1 MTQRVEFVDRESAFL
16 TRLKTFAVKN
26 LDHKD
31 ITAFLDDAFTIFN
44 EKIFEILPVPVWLL
58 K

>member
-16 TRLKTFAVKN
+16 TRLKTFAVKK

-44 EKIFEILPVPVWLL
+44 EKIFEILQE
-58 K
+58 